1 MKVIEFTRSQAQ
13 PIELFNSVSAAS
25 LPLGHGHG
33 GAHVHC
39 VFFDAGGKIGEHPT
53 GFAQLFLVIEGSGWA
68 TGTDGR
74 RIELRAGQGV
84 YFERGENHSK
94 GSETGMTAIM
104 IQVSELGGITT

>member
-1 MKVIEFTRSQAQ
+1 MKVIEFSRGQAQ

-25 LPLGHGHG
+25 LPLGDGRG
-33 GAHVHC
+33 ETHVHC

-68 TGTDGR
+68 TGADGR
-74 RIELRAGQGV
+74 RVELRAGQGA

-104 IQVSELGGITT
+104 VQVSEMEIS

>member
-1 MKVIEFTRSQAQ
+1 MKVVEFSSSQAQ
-13 PIELFNSVSAAS
+13 PIELFNSVSTAS
-25 LPLGHGHG
+25 LPLGDGRG
-33 GAHVHC
+33 ETHVHC

-68 TGTDGR
+68 MGADGVR
-74 RIELRAGQGV
+74 VELRAGQGV

-104 IQVSELGGITT
+104 VQVSEMESR